1 MFHFRFSGAVPVHH
15 ISQDMFLYEFSTRL
29 CSASILY
36 DTILILLDR
45 LVIIANIY
53 CFDYLM
59 LCLIDA
65 NQDNQKA
72 PKMTKLGE
80 VISKIAKTFDGGLV
94 DSTNRTGRTKAFI
107 TAAHGSANLR
117 HYLESMG
124 PPTACRLQLKSI
136 ATLQH
141 GLTAY
146 AAQPENRQCD
156 KQEYYLG

>member
-1 MFHFRFSGAVPVHH
+1 LFHFRFSGAVPVHH

-45 LVIIANIY
+45 LVIIANIC

-59 LCLIDA
+59 LCLLDA
-65 NQDNQKA
+65 NQDNQTA
-72 PKMTKLGE
+72 PKITKFCEIL
-80 VISKIAKTFDGGLV
+80 SKFCNTFEAV
-94 DSTNRTGRTKAFI
+94 ESTIRTGRTKAFI

-136 ATLQH
+136 TTLQH

-146 AAQPENRQCD
+146 ASQINNRQCD
-156 KQEYYLG
+156 KGEYYLG